1 MQLDTNLFKQIND
14 WKQLSPYR
22 TIPNLTTL
30 GKKALENILG
40 KAEIAGN
47 QSYDFLSLKK
57 KKKKCLNLRHI
68 SFSV

>member
-14 WKQLSPYR
+14 WKQWSPYR
-22 TIPNLTTL
+22 TIPNLTSPR
-30 GKKALENILG
+30 KKALENILG

-57 KKKKCLNLRHI
+57 KKKK
-68 SFSV
+68 SQS